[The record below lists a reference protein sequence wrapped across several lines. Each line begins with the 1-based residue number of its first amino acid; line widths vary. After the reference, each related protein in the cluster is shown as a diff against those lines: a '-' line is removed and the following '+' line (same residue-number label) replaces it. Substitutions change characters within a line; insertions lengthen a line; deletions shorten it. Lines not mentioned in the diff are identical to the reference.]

1 MRGESKGEVD
11 GGEYGFNRFYDK
23 GITPLTNHYY
33 IFVRRGTKGDVFRL
47 IKILHF
53 VNTSKIISLKR
64 EVAGW
69 LTSYSYFLS
78 SLSPPHPFT

>member
-33 IFVRRGTKGDVFRL
+33 IFAKRGIEGDSGSIGKHPPLVPLLKERIFR
-47 IKILHF
+47 
-53 VNTSKIISLKR
+53 VPSDR
-64 EVAGW
+64 V
-69 LTSYSYFLS
+69 
-78 SLSPPHPFT
+78 